1 MSQAHPETPQR
12 VADLAR
18 RDWTTKLADCYAK
31 LDPSTPLDYRA
42 LATLL
47 ASEWSSD
54 PPKRIGLAGGQG
66 AGKSTLSRLIEAACA
81 SFGVRVCVLGLD
93 DFYFSRAHRKSLAE
107 EIHPLLE
114 TRGPPGTHDISRCRD
129 AISQLLL
136 SGEVELPVFDKGLDD
151 LAGVRRVRGPFD
163 LILLEGWCVGA
174 LSVDEASLA
183 EPINPL
189 EASQDGE
196 GRWRRYVNRRLAGAY
211 AATWDELEDIVY
223 LRVPN
228 LEAVRRWRLQQER
241 SRPEDRRIGSEAVD
255 AFVQHFERVT
265 LSMMETLAE
274 HANPRVDLAE
284 DHSISSVVFRSS
296 D

>member
-1 MSQAHPETPQR
+1 M
-12 VADLAR
+12 
-18 RDWTTKLADCYAK
+18 
-31 LDPSTPLDYRA
+31 
-42 LATLL
+42 
-47 ASEWSSD
+47 
-54 PPKRIGLAGGQG
+54 
-66 AGKSTLSRLIEAACA
+66 
-81 SFGVRVCVLGLD
+81 
-93 DFYFSRAHRKSLAE
+93 
-107 EIHPLLE
+107 
-114 TRGPPGTHDISRCRD
+114 
-129 AISQLLL
+129 
-136 SGEVELPVFDKGLDD
+136 
-151 LAGVRRVRGPFD
+151 
-163 LILLEGWCVGA
+163 
-174 LSVDEASLA
+174 
-183 EPINPL
+183 
-189 EASQDGE
+189 
-196 GRWRRYVNRRLAGAY
+196 NRRLAGAY